1 MNDEARGTNT
11 IHIDTSLIPDHVRDQ
26 LAAATMDM
34 VLGILRKPGGRE
46 MLEAKK
52 AEIARRSNA
61 VSR

>member
-1 MNDEARGTNT
+1 MNNEAKGTNT

-46 MLEAKK
+46 LLDAKK
-52 AEIARRSNA
+52 AEIARRKANA
-61 VSR
+61 SR